1 MVLVP
6 RMDEKSM
13 YLGTNG
19 SFGGMADGN
28 SMYRDAFR
36 DGAASYAGHPVPPF

>member
-1 MVLVP
+1 V
-6 RMDEKSM
+6 
-13 YLGTNG
+13 LGTNG

-36 DGAASYAGHPVPPF
+36 DGAASYAGHPVPPFQEAITDLNSH